1 MNDRIHDLLAREADG
16 LDIPAPPTLAIL
28 AAYKTA
34 RRRRRIVTGLGAVAA
49 VTVLGLVAN
58 FAAGAVM
65 SDNASDQFAGTGGA
79 RGEEVAYAQ
88 VAGYLDTEGRFHEID
103 VPAEGLTEVSSL
115 SYSSEGLVAAHENE
129 EAFMAYSLVAPDG
142 SVSETAIDPVTDGAG
157 SASAPD
163 EPYLV
168 VVRMLQGKVTVVVH
182 DLAADR
188 EVARITVADSAYPGE
203 KYHQFQVSYS
213 AGRAYLRE
221 LGGDTG
227 TNGPWYVVDWRSGD
241 VRQAPELADAI
252 SVEGGRAVLAPGG
265 DDTAPRQIVDLA
277 SGDSVLDMPRRSVP
291 VDVRLAPDGRH
302 ALVMTWLGR
311 GIDVEMHDLATGERH
326 RLPELSSPAWSEG
339 SDIAFQIDHDGT
351 LVSCDLSGQC
361 DRTKIDLPNARSI
374 AVELPGTMG
383 YEF

>member
-1 MNDRIHDLLAREADG
+1 MNDRIHDLLVREADG
-16 LDIPAPPTLAIL
+16 LDIPAPPTSAIL
-28 AAYKTA
+28 GAYKTA
-34 RRRRRIVTGLGAVAA
+34 RRRRRMATGLGAVAA
-49 VTVLGLVAN
+49 ATVLGFVAN

-65 SDNASDQFAGTGGA
+65 SDSASDQFAGTGGA

-88 VAGYLDTEGRFHEID
+88 IAGYLDTVGRFHEID
-103 VPAEGLTEVSSL
+103 VPAADPTGVSSL
-115 SYSSEGLVAAHENE
+115 SYSSEGVVATHENE
-129 EAFMAYSLVAPDG
+129 DAFAAYSLVASDG
-142 SVSETAIDPVTDGAG
+142 SVGEAAIEPVTDGAG

-168 VVRMLQGKVTVVVH
+168 VVRLIQGKVTVVVH

-188 EVARITVADSAYPGE
+188 EVARVAVADSAYPGE
-203 KYHQFQVSYS
+203 KYHQFQVSYA
-213 AGRAYLRE
+213 AGRAYVRE

-227 TNGPWYVVDWRSGD
+227 TNGPWYVVDWRSGE

-265 DDTAPRQIVDLA
+265 DETAPREIVDLA
-277 SGDSVLDMPRRSVP
+277 SGESVLDIPRQSAP
-291 VDVRLAPDGRH
+291 VEVRLAPDGRH
-302 ALVMTWLGR
+302 ALVMTWLDG
-311 GIDVEMHDLATGERH
+311 GTEVEMHELATGERH

-339 SDIAFQIDHDGT
+339 SDIAFQIDRDGT
-351 LVSCDLSGQC
+351 LVACDLSGQC
-361 DRTKIDLPNARSI
+361 DRTKIDLPNASSI